1 MHPAEL
7 IISTSRRHIQAAVV
21 ALLVLCLS
29 SPAWAQQP
37 DLAVGQEWSIK
48 AAPPSSAK
56 VVIGRIETINGRE
69 IVSVSIIDVPTDHG
83 PSTVGHAPFEMS
95 ALLGS
100 LDSLIATRIPTDSN
114 FEQGYQQWKSANG
127 GYFTIGVARA
137 IEAIRPMLNKAAPR
151 PAAPTS

>member
-1 MHPAEL
+1 MHLAEL

-29 SPAWAQQP
+29 SPAWAQP
-37 DLAVGQEWSIK
+37 DLVVGQEWSIK

-83 PSTVGHAPFEMS
+83 PSTVGHAPFEKS

-127 GYFTIGVARA
+127 GYFTIGIAQA

-151 PAAPTS
+151 PAALAS